1 MTDPIP
7 ATPEATPA
15 TGGEIPQTVYV
26 EPADP
31 PAADPHPVTPATEDD
46 DRPLTRKELEEWY
59 ASKNSSPTPAA
70 TASTAKAAAKPK
82 PEPAKAASPA
92 PKPPES
98 PPAGSPSSDAPKS
111 SGWFKGRPS
120 K

>member
-1 MTDPIP
+1 MTNP
-7 ATPEATPA
+7 TPA
-15 TGGEIPQTVYV
+15 G
-26 EPADP
+26 PADP
-31 PAADPHPVTPATEDD
+31 PAIGGTIPQTEYVAPADPPASDPHPVTPATEDA

-59 ASKNSSPTPAA
+59 ASKNSPTPAA

-98 PPAGSPSSDAPKS
+98 PPAGSPSSDGPKS
-111 SGWFKGRPS
+111 SGWFKGRPG